1 MNKTLSERDIVFVI
15 GKANFAFFC
24 CCTEEYIDVVTP
36 FGVSCRNN
44 DLYHHSENIIK
55 HQCRW
60 CRLLNH
66 LGMQLPVQ
74 VTRNLYDR
82 TFTFRQV
89 GVNGQGG
96 I

>member
-36 FGVSCRNN
+36 NGVTIF
-44 DLYHHSENIIK
+44 DGDTYHHSENTIK

-66 LGMQLPVQ
+66 LGMQSPVQ
-74 VTRNLYDR
+74 VTRNLYNR
-82 TFTFRQV
+82 TFTFSP
-89 GVNGQGG
+89 GG
-96 I
+96 R